1 MVKLLPLSKLCWD
14 YAGNLKFGTY
24 SYRHTCIVSENNTF
38 FQSNNVRYVKDV
50 FLLFSKCFRL
60 KFVVNKNYELQ
71 TYIWKPANGLL
82 QIWYKSEKM
91 MIIIIYRH
99 VANVKPS

>member
-38 FQSNNVRYVKDV
+38 FQSNNVRDV
-50 FLLFSKCFRL
+50 LKMFSFY
-60 KFVVNKNYELQ
+60 FQ
-71 TYIWKPANGLL
+71 
-82 QIWYKSEKM
+82 
-91 MIIIIYRH
+91 
-99 VANVKPS
+99 NVLD